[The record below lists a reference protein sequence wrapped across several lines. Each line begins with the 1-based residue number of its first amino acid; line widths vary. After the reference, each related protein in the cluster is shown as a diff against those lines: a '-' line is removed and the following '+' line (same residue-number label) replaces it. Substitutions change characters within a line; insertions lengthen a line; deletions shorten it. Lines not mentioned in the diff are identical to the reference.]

1 VKLFYVVYVRDHRL
15 GPALATIRLLANPAA
30 KWLPHISIQSSRV
43 GGMPVEITG
52 VATDFGS
59 NRDIGALLVHAPRLE
74 AIRYQPDFPGGSLHI
89 SICRG
94 SIRHEVMRIIE
105 RYVTGGRHP
114 HFIPLGLEVLDSHAR
129 EGNLA
134 ASAPFSDERVRAALG
149 VSLTLAEVTEMSE
162 HERLGHLHKA
172 AYLLQRGST

>member
-30 KWLPHISIQSSRV
+30 KWLPHITVAGPFAEEQDLSIQSSRV

-94 SIRHEVMRIIE
+94 SIRHEVMP
-105 RYVTGGRHP
+105 GRGTSP
-114 HFIPLGLEVLDSHAR
+114 PRLPS
-129 EGNLA
+129 
-134 ASAPFSDERVRAALG
+134 P
-149 VSLTLAEVTEMSE
+149 MS
-162 HERLGHLHKA
+162 
-172 AYLLQRGST
+172 GSGPPSESPSPWLR